1 MRVGG
6 VVLLLAL
13 ASGAG
18 ELAAQAGTGS
28 LAQVEDQIEAHR
40 YTEARQQL
48 TRWWQAAGDTASGD
62 RRAQA
67 LHLRAVLAEDLD
79 DAERDLARIV
89 VEHARY
95 PRADAALLRLAQLR
109 FARADSA
116 GGRAFLERL
125 VRDYPQSG
133 LRSRAVAMMGT
144 APAAT
149 PAATA
154 PAATPAA
161 TPPAPPGRPPAR
173 TTARTPASAPVPAAS
188 RGRFT
193 VQVGAFATAERAESV
208 RTSLARQGFEAYLA
222 EPADPRLTAVRV
234 GHFAD
239 RAAANAMAQRLRAA
253 GMPTMI
259 VALPGS

>member
-149 PAATA
+149 PAAT
-154 PAATPAA
+154 
-161 TPPAPPGRPPAR
+161 PPAPPGRPPAR